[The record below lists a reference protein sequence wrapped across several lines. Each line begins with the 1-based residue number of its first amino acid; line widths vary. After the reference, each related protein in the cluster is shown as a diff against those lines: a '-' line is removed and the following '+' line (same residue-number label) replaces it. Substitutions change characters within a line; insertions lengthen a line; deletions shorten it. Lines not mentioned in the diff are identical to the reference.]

1 MNKLGIEQIK
11 QGKVTI
17 DVSDNAAGLSI
28 KVVGDIDMQYSSV
41 ILDPLF
47 DNVHKG
53 AIASGLKV
61 VEFDLRELAFLNSSG
76 IKAIAK
82 WIMNLSTSP
91 ADKNRKDDSCRT
103 NPSRG
108 RPRACRHSHS
118 FCRALCNLNRLI
130 ASAIVLPLLH
140 AAIMFLPGPPGP
152 GPFGIRLALV
162 LAVDAAAIAY
172 AATRL
177 RRRRSEAAELE
188 VAPGDPAVATIASPT
203 EAERPSAE
211 EAVQTTE
218 EFAG

>member
-28 KVVGDIDMQYSSV
+28 KVVGDIDMQDPSV

-91 ADKNRKDDSCRT
+91 ADKKYVIKILQNKSISWQT
-103 NPSRG
+103 TS
-108 RPRACRHSHS
+108 
-118 FCRALCNLNRLI
+118 
-130 ASAIVLPLLH
+130 LPTLTFL
-140 AAIMFLPGPPGP
+140 LPG
-152 GPFGIRLALV
+152 
-162 LAVDAAAIAY
+162 
-172 AATRL
+172 
-177 RRRRSEAAELE
+177 
-188 VAPGDPAVATIASPT
+188 
-203 EAERPSAE
+203 
-211 EAVQTTE
+211 AVQLE
-218 EFAG
+218 